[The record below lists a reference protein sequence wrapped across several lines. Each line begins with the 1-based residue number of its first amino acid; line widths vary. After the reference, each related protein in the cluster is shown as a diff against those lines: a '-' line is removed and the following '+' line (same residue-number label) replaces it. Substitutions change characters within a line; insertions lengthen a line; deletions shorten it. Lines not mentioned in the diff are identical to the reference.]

1 MNKREMIAALQ
12 ESRAEQSSILD
23 TILEAVHTEKRTAL
37 TEDEKTRF
45 DAAEAEIRQIDA
57 RIGEL
62 DTQIRSDEAAAE
74 VAKRYTGLPNARV
87 TDAPIYTKRG
97 STNSYFRDLYVA
109 RQKGDREALDRLE
122 RNNKMVADAKGAEQR
137 AISTGTGAGGEFVP
151 PLWLEQEFIAFVR
164 PGRITANLCRQGD
177 VPPGTDS
184 INIPKILTGTA
195 TAPQATQ
202 NSGVQQTDLSTTSVS
217 SPVVTI
223 AGGQTVSL
231 QLIEQSPLNI
241 DDVVLGDLAADYAKQ
256 LGTQVLSGS
265 GSSGQVTGMLTLS
278 GTTSV
283 TWTQATPALGGA
295 GGLYAKIASAISSIH
310 TSRFMPPTAIIMH
323 PRRWAWAE
331 SQSDANGRP
340 LVVPEAGGPFNIAAN
355 LDEQA
360 SQGLVGRMLGLPVYV
375 DSLIPTNGG
384 AGTNQDT
391 IIVAKMDDIW
401 LWESNVRAEAFQQT
415 YANQL
420 SVFVRLYNYAA
431 FQAGRYAPST
441 ALITGTGAITPTF

>member
-1 MNKREMIAALQ
+1 MNKREMIQALQ
-12 ESRAEQSSILD
+12 ERRAEIRKNLDSILE
-23 TILEAVHTEKRTAL
+23 TVHAAKRTAL
-37 TEDEKTRF
+37 TDEEKTGF
-45 DAAEAEIRQIDA
+45 DTGETEIREIDA

-62 DTQIRSDEAAAE
+62 DTQIRSDDAAAE

-87 TDAPIYTKRG
+87 TDAPIYAKRG
-97 STNSYFRDLYVA
+97 GPGHSYFRDLYIS
-109 RQKGDREALDRLE
+109 RQKGDRDALERLD
-122 RNNKMVADAKGAEQR
+122 RNNKMVADAKGEQR
-137 AISTGTGAGGEFVP
+137 AISTTNSAGGEFVP
-151 PLWLEQEFIAFVR
+151 PLWIESEFIALAR
-164 PGRITANLCRQGD
+164 PGRITADLCRQGD

-195 TAPQATQ
+195 AAVQATQ
-202 NSGVQQTDLSTTSVS
+202 NSGVQQTDLTTTSVS

-256 LGTQVLSGS
+256 LGTQVLSGL
-265 GSSGQVTGMLTLS
+265 GSSGQVTGMLVLG

-295 GGLYAKIASAISSIH
+295 GGLYAKVASAISSIH
-310 TSRFMPPTAIIMH
+310 TSRFMPPNAIIMH

-331 SQSDANGRP
+331 SQTDGNGRP
-340 LVVPEAGGPFNIAAN
+340 LVVPESGAPFNAAGN
-355 LDEQA
+355 LDAQV
-360 SQGLVGRMLGLPVYV
+360 SQGRVGRMLGLPVYV
-375 DSLIPTNGG
+375 DPLIPINTG

-391 IIVAKMDDIW
+391 IMVAKMDDIW
-401 LWESNVRAEAFQQT
+401 LWEGQVRAEAFQQT

-441 ALITGTGAITPTF
+441 ALITGTGAVTPTF